1 MPSAHAASDLHDAGL
16 RIQYAA
22 FDEDGAVKLSGA
34 EKSVQGNAWQAASAE
49 GWVPPAGLTQDLD
62 GLWKKAEVRH
72 ADACSTCHGAPKASA
87 HTANEWAGQLPK
99 RGGRTGHSSA
109 GANELMFKWLQ
120 AFAQQPYNHAR
131 IRHPMVR
138 KSWLEKGHRAGGEGR
153 ESDPFVRVSWEKAA
167 KLVAGELK
175 RVRET
180 YDPGAIW
187 GGSYGWMRTSSVG
200 NARNLLQ
207 RVLNLNGGNTT
218 YTGDYSTGCAQ
229 VVLPYVIGSNGVYEQ
244 VTSWELI
251 NEKTELVVL
260 WGADPTITNDID
272 WCTTIHENA
281 GGLRALKARGVKV
294 VAINPLKPDTAE
306 CFGDKAQGIAPRP
319 GTDVAMMLGSTSRA
333 CASGSSPK

>member
-1 MPSAHAASDLHDAGL
+1 
-16 RIQYAA
+16 
-22 FDEDGAVKLSGA
+22 
-34 EKSVQGNAWQAASAE
+34 
-49 GWVPPAGLTQDLD
+49 
-62 GLWKKAEVRH
+62 
-72 ADACSTCHGAPKASA
+72 
-87 HTANEWAGQLPK
+87 
-99 RGGRTGHSSA
+99 
-109 GANELMFKWLQ
+109 
-120 AFAQQPYNHAR
+120 
-131 IRHPMVR
+131 MVR

-207 RVLNLNGGNTT
+207 RVLNLNG
-218 YTGDYSTGCAQ
+218 
-229 VVLPYVIGSNGVYEQ
+229 VYEQ

-281 GGLRALKARGVKV
+281 SGLRALKARGVKV

>member
-1 MPSAHAASDLHDAGL
+1 MNG
-16 RIQYAA
+16 
-22 FDEDGAVKLSGA
+22 
-34 EKSVQGNAWQAASAE
+34 
-49 GWVPPAGLTQDLD
+49 
-62 GLWKKAEVRH
+62 VR
-72 ADACSTCHGAPKASA
+72 TLK
-87 HTANEWAGQLPK
+87 
-99 RGGRTGHSSA
+99 GGRIKRI
-109 GANELMFKWLQ
+109 EPFKRDLAPSLQLQ

-153 ESDPFVRVSWEKAA
+153 GSDPFVRVSWEKAA

-207 RVLNLNGGNTT
+207 RVLNLNGGYTT
-218 YTGDYSTGCAQ
+218 YTGDYSTGCA
-229 VVLPYVIGSNGVYEQ
+229 
-244 VTSWELI
+244 
-251 NEKTELVVL
+251 
-260 WGADPTITNDID
+260 
-272 WCTTIHENA
+272 
-281 GGLRALKARGVKV
+281 KV

-319 GTDVAMMLGSTSRA
+319 TDVAMMLGRTSRA

>member
-1 MPSAHAASDLHDAGL
+1 
-16 RIQYAA
+16 
-22 FDEDGAVKLSGA
+22 
-34 EKSVQGNAWQAASAE
+34 
-49 GWVPPAGLTQDLD
+49 
-62 GLWKKAEVRH
+62 
-72 ADACSTCHGAPKASA
+72 
-87 HTANEWAGQLPK
+87 
-99 RGGRTGHSSA
+99 
-109 GANELMFKWLQ
+109 
-120 AFAQQPYNHAR
+120 
-131 IRHPMVR
+131 MVR

-207 RVLNLNGGNTT
+207 RVLNLNGGYTT
-218 YTGDYSTGCAQ
+218 YTDDYSTGCAQ

-281 GGLRALKARGVKV
+281 GGLRPLRPAASRSWRSTRSSLTRPNASATRRRGSRRV
-294 VAINPLKPDTAE
+294 P
-306 CFGDKAQGIAPRP
+306 AP
-319 GTDVAMMLGSTSRA
+319 TSR
-333 CASGSSPK
+333 

>member
-1 MPSAHAASDLHDAGL
+1 MSNRRNLFRAAGALAGAAFIPAAHAASPKHP
-16 RIQYAA
+16 
-22 FDEDGAVKLSGA
+22 SGMN
-34 EKSVQGNAWQAASAE
+34 G
-49 GWVPPAGLTQDLD
+49 
-62 GLWKKAEVRH
+62 VR
-72 ADACSTCHGAPKASA
+72 TLK
-87 HTANEWAGQLPK
+87 
-99 RGGRTGHSSA
+99 GGRIKRI
-109 GANELMFKWLQ
+109 EPFKRDLAPSLRLQ

>member
-1 MPSAHAASDLHDAGL
+1 MTNRRNLFRAAGALAGAAFIPAAHAASPKHP
-16 RIQYAA
+16 
-22 FDEDGAVKLSGA
+22 SGMN
-34 EKSVQGNAWQAASAE
+34 G
-49 GWVPPAGLTQDLD
+49 
-62 GLWKKAEVRH
+62 VR
-72 ADACSTCHGAPKASA
+72 TLK
-87 HTANEWAGQLPK
+87 
-99 RGGRTGHSSA
+99 GGRIKRI
-109 GANELMFKWLQ
+109 EPFKRDLAPSLRLQ

-281 GGLRALKARGVKV
+281 G
-294 VAINPLKPDTAE
+294 
-306 CFGDKAQGIAPRP
+306 RP
-319 GTDVAMMLGSTSRA
+319 AD
-333 CASGSSPK
+333 P